1 MKHRKHRLLML
12 YSMVLAAF
20 TAYFLLDTFVIARV
34 YAVEGTSAAQSQTAE
49 STGVIQAA
57 GTKDDTAG
65 QSDQQG
71 AVSGQGGTGSSDS
84 QSGSSKQSGSSSS
97 DDQSSSSKQNGSNSS
112 GTKGGTTNSAIAKST
127 TPVVTE
133 NSYTDENISINIKE
147 YEAADTVIYVADVQL
162 SSAEYL
168 KTALAQGLFGRNV
181 TEKTSATAKNA
192 GAILAI
198 NGDYYGSQQKGY
210 VIRNGV
216 LYRSTSAGRED
227 LVIYS
232 DGSFG
237 IITEGQISAEQ
248 LLKDGAVQ
256 VLSFGPALVE
266 DGQISV
272 GVSTEV
278 GKAMASN
285 PRTAIGIIDECHYIF
300 VVSDGRTSESE
311 GLSLY
316 ELAQVM
322 QQLGAKTAYNLDGGG
337 SSTMYFNGS
346 VVNNPTTNGRTISER
361 SVSDI
366 VYIGY

>member
-1 MKHRKHRLLML
+1 MKKRKNIWLKL
-12 YSMVLAAF
+12 YCLVLAAF
-20 TAYFLLDTFVIARV
+20 TVYFLLDTFVITRV
-34 YAVEGTSAAQSQTAE
+34 YSAEGTGLNTGQTQAAE
-49 STGVIQAA
+49 STGNAQSGAA
-57 GTKDDTAG
+57 SQTESGQQSEQSKQDNTASSQQSEPSK
-65 QSDQQG
+65 QSDDS
-71 AVSGQGGTGSSDS
+71 SG
-84 QSGSSKQSGSSSS
+84 KQSGSA
-97 DDQSSSSKQNGSNSS
+97 NNAI
-112 GTKGGTTNSAIAKST
+112 TKSAE
-127 TPVVTE
+127 PVITE
-133 NSYTDENISINIKE
+133 NSYLDENISITIKE

-168 KTALAQGLFGRNV
+168 KTALAQSVYGRNV
-181 TEKTSATAKNA
+181 TAKTSTIA
-192 GAILAI
+192 GSANAILAI
-198 NGDYYGSQQKGY
+198 NGDYYGAQQKGY
-210 VIRNGV
+210 VVRDGV

-227 LVIYS
+227 LVIYK

-248 LLKDGAVQ
+248 LVKDGAQQ

-266 DGQISV
+266 NGQISV
-272 GVSTEV
+272 SVRTEV

-285 PRTAIGIIDECHYIF
+285 PRTAIGIIDDCHYLL

-311 GLSLY
+311 GLTLY
-316 ELAQVM
+316 QLAQVM

-337 SSTMYFNGS
+337 SSTMYFNGR